1 MLEVD
6 DELVDLDE
14 EHSLVEY
21 CDDLGL
27 RTILDLV
34 FELFC
39 LEIII
44 FE

>member
-1 MLEVD
+1 MRDDWLLEVD

-14 EHSLVEY
+14 EDSLVEY
-21 CDDLGL
+21 SDDLGL

-39 LEIII
+39 L
-44 FE
+44 